1 MQAKFQGSR
10 RTEVKNLS
18 QFFSAVGNTLM
29 SNLAYLFLK
38 ENDEDRT
45 VGINTG
51 HIQTL
56 DYNLE
61 TADKEFVIQRGYNA
75 TKAFLQYYVV
85 QNTQTKKKPRQ

>member
-1 MQAKFQGSR
+1 MLIFHHQISFIELVQFIEAHGIKMQ
-10 RTEVKNLS
+10 
-18 QFFSAVGNTLM
+18 
-29 SNLAYLFLK
+29 